1 MEKDSDYSDLDKML
15 RDWTDNL
22 LSPEADRDLTDRM
35 IGFMEEDSDMEHTV
49 TDTEEAGSD
58 IEEILEAHIHSLAL
72 EERAAKMRRI
82 KVAAIS
88 SAASLA
94 LLVSAAA
101 FLLRG
106 NISAT
111 DPTGP
116 EMPSMA
122 ERTETTQPA
131 PTPEKATAEMPKT
144 ETIATATTAKK
155 PLRRSKP
162 MKPAEDS
169 DRNGNE
175 EYLAEATQAEKE
187 IASAIAGID
196 FSLSNLF
203 GKTFEDISLAEAEI
217 LPGNIFSDD
226 ETFSPGDAGKA
237 VNTLE
242 SNLITTLHEM
252 KRLNINLNF
261 ETNQ

>member
-1 MEKDSDYSDLDKML
+1 MMEKDSDYSDLDNML
-15 RDWTDNL
+15 KDWTENL
-22 LSPEADRDLTDRM
+22 LYPEEDRDLTDKM
-35 IGFMEEDSDMEHTV
+35 IGFAEED
-49 TDTEEAGSD
+49 TDIGQPDTD
-58 IEEILEAHIHSLAL
+58 IKCILEAHIHRLAL
-72 EERAAKMRRI
+72 EERAAKNRRF
-82 KVAAIS
+82 KVAVIS

-106 NISAT
+106 NISVT
-111 DPTGP
+111 ETTVPDT
-116 EMPSMA
+116 SLMA
-122 ERTETTQPA
+122 ERTETSQPA
-131 PTPEKATAEMPKT
+131 PAPEKATAEMPNAETPKA
-144 ETIATATTAKK
+144 ETIVKATTAKK
-155 PLRRSKP
+155 PLRSN
-162 MKPAEDS
+162 KPAKHAEDAAK
-169 DRNGNE
+169 NGNE
-175 EYLAEATQAEKE
+175 EYLAEATRAEKE

-196 FSLSNLF
+196 FSLANIF

-226 ETFSPGDAGKA
+226 ETFSQGDAGKA